1 MDTGRAIAAGAIG
14 TAVMTALLLVEPS
27 IGLPQIAVGELLST
41 AMSVGVAHLSVGA
54 AGGWLLHLVVGV
66 VLALVY
72 AKFFAA
78 RLRGS
83 QAARGALFGAG
94 VFVIAQLFFMPFVG
108 AGIFSGGDLQLLAGS
123 LIGHLVYGV
132 VVGWI
137 YGLESQGAPGALRA
151 NAGSETRGLSP
162 M

>member
-41 AMSVGVAHLSVGA
+41 AMSVGVAHLSIGA

-66 VLALVY
+66 ALALVY
-72 AKFFAA
+72 ASFFAA
-78 RLRGS
+78 RLPGS
-83 QAARGALFGAG
+83 QVARGALFGAM

-108 AGIFSGGDLQLLAGS
+108 AGIFSRGDLQLLTGS
-123 LIGHLVYGV
+123 LIGHLVYGA

-137 YGLESQGAPGALRA
+137 YGLESHESERVRRA
-151 NAGSETRGLSP
+151 KASP
-162 M
+162 ES